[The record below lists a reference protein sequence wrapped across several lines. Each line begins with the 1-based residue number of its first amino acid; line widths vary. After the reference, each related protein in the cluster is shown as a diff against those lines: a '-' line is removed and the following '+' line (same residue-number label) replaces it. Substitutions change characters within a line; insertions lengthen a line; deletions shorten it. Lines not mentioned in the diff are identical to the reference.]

1 MPVSQEFINQ
11 WQYSQSINRR
21 VWDSNYTFENF
32 TQNPVVSAVGG
43 GASSGTGGAVNAI
56 EFEYTAL
63 EYSPKG
69 TQTITAPV
77 IALVSEGVSSLNTE
91 MDQTDNDG
99 VEICAGI
106 LSSCPNAFKVASSS
120 SAPGGEATPFF
131 FRARLTMSAVAA
143 TDDCAFGFRL
153 AEAYQANI
161 DDYNDMA
168 VLNVISGD
176 IKIETILN
184 GAATV
189 TTDTTDNFTNS
200 TIVDLQVNV
209 DETGAVTYLINGVAP
224 TVTAAYTF
232 RSGIYVVPF
241 HFFLHSASSAVGI
254 RILEWECGFGLQPVA
269 TA

>member
-1 MPVSQEFINQ
+1 MPVSQQYINQ

-21 VWDSNYTFENF
+21 VWDNQYTFENF
-32 TQNPVVSAVGG
+32 VQNPTVSALGG
-43 GASSGTGGAVNAI
+43 GASSGTGGAVNI
-56 EFEYTAL
+56 LQFPYSTF

-77 IALVSEGVSSLNTE
+77 IASVGVGVSALNNE

-106 LSSCPNAFKVASSS
+106 LSSNPNAYKVAAS
-120 SAPGGEATPFF
+120 SARPAGQASPFF
-131 FRARLTMSAVAA
+131 FRTRVSLATVAN

-168 VLNVISGD
+168 VLNVISGN
-176 IKIETILN
+176 ITIETILN

-189 TTDTTDNFTNS
+189 STDTTDNFTDGQ
-200 TIVDLQVNV
+200 TKDLKVMVDA
-209 DETGAVTYLINGVAP
+209 TGAVTYTIDGVAP

-232 RSGIYVVPF
+232 RSAIYVVPF
-241 HFFLHSASSAVGI
+241 HFFLHSASAAVGI
-254 RILEWECGFGLQPVA
+254 RILEWECGFGA
-269 TA
+269 

>member
-1 MPVSQEFINQ
+1 MPVAQQYINQ

-21 VWDSNYTFENF
+21 IWDNQYTFENF
-32 TQNPVVSAVGG
+32 VQNGNASAVGG
-43 GASSGTGGAVNAI
+43 GASSGTTGATNVLQ
-56 EFEYTAL
+56 FPYTAL
-63 EYSPKG
+63 EYNIKG
-69 TQTITAPV
+69 TQTITAPS
-77 IALVSEGVSSLNTE
+77 IASVAQGVSALNNE

-106 LSSCPNAFKVASSS
+106 INSNPNAFKIASS
-120 SAPGGEATPFF
+120 APFF
-131 FRARLTMSAVAA
+131 FRARVTLATVAN

-189 TTDTTDNFTNS
+189 TTDTTDNFADGETHDLKVM
-200 TIVDLQVNV
+200 VDASGN
-209 DETGAVTYLINGVAP
+209 VTYSIDDQEP
-224 TVTAAYTF
+224 TVTAAYAF
-232 RSGIYVVPF
+232 RSGIFVVPF
-241 HFFLHSASSAVGI
+241 HFFLHSASAAVGI
-254 RILEWECGFGLQPVA
+254 RIQEWECGLGQ
-269 TA
+269 

>member
-1 MPVSQEFINQ
+1 MPVSQQYINQ
-11 WQYSQSINRR
+11 WQYNQSINRR
-21 VWDSNYTFENF
+21 VWDNQYTFENF
-32 TQNPVVSAVGG
+32 VQNPVVSKLAG
-43 GASSGTGGAVNAI
+43 GASSGTGGDVNI
-56 EFEYTAL
+56 MQFPYTTL

-77 IALVSEGVSSLNTE
+77 IASIAAGVSALNNE

-99 VEICAGI
+99 VEICPGI
-106 LSSCPNAFKVASSS
+106 LSSNPNAFKAQTAS
-120 SAPGGEATPFF
+120 PFF
-131 FRARLTMSAVAA
+131 FRVRLTLATVAS

-168 VLNVISGD
+168 VLNIISGD

-189 TTDTTDNFTNS
+189 TTDTTDNFTDAQ
-200 TIVDLQVNV
+200 TKDLKIMV
-209 DETGAVTYLINGVAP
+209 DENGAVTYQIDGAEP

-232 RSGIYVVPF
+232 RAGIYVVPF

-254 RILEWECGFGLQPVA
+254 RIQEWECGFGA
-269 TA
+269 

>member
-1 MPVSQEFINQ
+1 MPVSQQYINQ

-21 VWDSNYTFENF
+21 VWDNQYTFENF
-32 TQNPVVSAVGG
+32 VQNPTVSAVGG
-43 GASSGTGGAVNAI
+43 GASSGTGGAVNAMQ
-56 EFEYTAL
+56 FPYSSF

-69 TQTITAPV
+69 TQTITAP
-77 IALVSEGVSSLNTE
+77 IISSISEGVSALNNE

-106 LSSCPNAFKVASSS
+106 LSSNPNAYKVAFS
-120 SAPGGEATPFF
+120 SARPGGQASPFF
-131 FRARLTMSAVAA
+131 FRTRVTLATVTN

-168 VLNVISGD
+168 VLNVITGD

-189 TTDTTDNFTNS
+189 TTDTTQNFVNGETHDFRVA
-200 TIVDLQVNV
+200 VDAA
-209 DETGAVTYLINGVAP
+209 GAVTYQIDGQAP
-224 TVTAAYTF
+224 TVTAAYSF

-241 HFFLHSASSAVGI
+241 HFFLHSASAAVGI
-254 RILEWECGFGLQPVA
+254 RLLEWECGFGA
-269 TA
+269 

>member
-1 MPVSQEFINQ
+1 MPVSQQYINQ

-21 VWDSNYTFENF
+21 VWDNQYTFENF
-32 TQNPVVSAVGG
+32 VQNPTVSALGG
-43 GASSGTGGAVNAI
+43 GASSGTTGAVNI
-56 EFEYTAL
+56 MQFPYSDFEYQI
-63 EYSPKG
+63 KG

-77 IALVSEGVSSLNTE
+77 IASVAEGVTALNNE

-106 LSSCPNAFKVASSS
+106 LSSNPNAYKIASVA
-120 SAPGGEATPFF
+120 PFF
-131 FRARLTMSAVAA
+131 FRARVSLATVTN

-168 VLNVISGD
+168 VLNVITGD

-189 TTDTTDNFTNS
+189 TTDTTQNFTNG
-200 TIVDLQVNV
+200 TTVDLKVSV
-209 DETGAVTYLINGVAP
+209 DETGAVTYTIDGQPP
-224 TVTAAYTF
+224 TVTAAYSF

-241 HFFLHSASSAVGI
+241 HFFLHSASAAVGI
-254 RILEWECGFGLQPVA
+254 RILEWECGFGE
-269 TA
+269 